1 MKKSLGSYFDRGDI
15 TQQRAWVIVKDNVIV
30 ERYEL
35 FQNAVSD
42 KRGHLMTEEYYLNHY
57 KDLAI

>member
-1 MKKSLGSYFDRGDI
+1 MTHNFDRKSI
-15 TQQRAWVIVKDNVIV
+15 TQERNWVIVKDNVIV

-42 KRGHLMTEEYYLNHY
+42 KRGHLMTEQYYKQY
-57 KDLAI
+57 KGINER

>member
-1 MKKSLGSYFDRGDI
+1 MTHNFDRKSI
-15 TQQRAWVIVKDNVIV
+15 TEERNWVIVKDNLIV

-42 KRGHLMTEEYYLNHY
+42 KRGHLMTEQYYKQY
-57 KDLAI
+57 KGINER